1 MIKIAPSILAS
12 DFSRLGEEILR
23 VEKAG
28 ADMIHLDIMDGH
40 FVPNITI
47 GPPVIRSLRKVTQ
60 LPFDVHLMI
69 EEPDRYIK
77 DFADAGADIISV
89 HVENN
94 PHLHRTIEMIKERG
108 VRASVVLNPATPL
121 NTLDAV
127 LGDVD
132 MVLLMTVDPG
142 FGGQLYIESMP
153 DKIRELKNMAVKR
166 SLKFD
171 IEVDGGIDLS
181 NIRSVTQAGAN
192 VIVAGT
198 TIFGAPDAEE
208 MISSLRRNAFGGYV

>member
-77 DFADAGADIISV
+77 DFADAGANIISV

-142 FGGQLYIESMP
+142 FGGQQYIESMT

>member
-40 FVPNITI
+40 LVPNITI

-142 FGGQLYIESMP
+142 FGGQQYIESMT